1 MIVVS
6 SNFPIGSALAKIA
19 AKDMFKSRKYRLV
32 LEILMWALLAWRSLP
47 DFTFLIN
54 RSVISYKNGQY
65 VKLFKRIAMDY
76 LSMGA
81 KFFIRRALLV
91 LIFCRWK
98 DELKITYGN
107 K

>member
-1 MIVVS
+1 MIVIP

-19 AKDMFKSRKYRLV
+19 AKDMFKSHKYRLV
-32 LEILMWALLAWRSLP
+32 LEVLMWALLAWRSVP

-54 RSVISYKNGQY
+54 RSIVSYKNGQY
-65 VKLFKRIAMDY
+65 LKLMKRLCMDY

-98 DELKITYGN
+98 DELKITYGS